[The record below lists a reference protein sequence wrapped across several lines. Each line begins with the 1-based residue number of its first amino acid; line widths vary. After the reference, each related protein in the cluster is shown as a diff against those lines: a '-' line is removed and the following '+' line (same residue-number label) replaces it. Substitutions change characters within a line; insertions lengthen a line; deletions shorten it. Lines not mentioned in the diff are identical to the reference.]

1 MKKLL
6 ILLLA
11 AVLLAGCAEPVA
23 TVTPT
28 GETTVAYFQRHI
40 VWAAQYVRTDLY
52 TADAAYP
59 QVFVF
64 DSVEALRSY
73 GEYDRLQEYC
83 SGYNEDFFR
92 DRFLVAVLV
101 EEPSGSNSHE
111 VTKIEQTDGKTVIC
125 IDRIIPPVGTDD
137 MARWHILAELPAPAV
152 TAAEVQVYLDD
163 LLAWDG
169 GWVEP
174 PKPEAQYKVPPD
186 LELRTPVG
194 DTVLKPAGYSWTY
207 RNADGT
213 MTSTVADQTARPLPK
228 DGMETLTIDFSYAET
243 VYALVRP
250 GTTYEPTDSLGF
262 LIKLSCPGDPTS
274 VSYAKWT
281 ADGTEESVYDFEE
294 YSFYAE
300 AGSYIYEISV
310 SWENE
315 DAGFFGSANY
325 YVCISGGLL
334 EG

>member
-83 SGYNEDFFR
+83 GGYNEDFFR

-125 IDRIIPPVGTDD
+125 IDRIQIHSILKT
-137 MARWHILAELPAPAV
+137 WHTRDEEFLAVRAP
-152 TAAEVQVYLDD
+152 E
-163 LLAWDG
+163 
-169 GWVEP
+169 
-174 PKPEAQYKVPPD
+174 
-186 LELRTPVG
+186 R
-194 DTVLKPAGYSWTY
+194 
-207 RNADGT
+207 
-213 MTSTVADQTARPLPK
+213 
-228 DGMETLTIDFSYAET
+228 YAEI
-243 VYALVRP
+243 LVLRR
-250 GTTYEPTDSLGF
+250 
-262 LIKLSCPGDPTS
+262 
-274 VSYAKWT
+274 V
-281 ADGTEESVYDFEE
+281 
-294 YSFYAE
+294 
-300 AGSYIYEISV
+300 EISPR
-310 SWENE
+310 N
-315 DAGFFGSANY
+315 F
-325 YVCISGGLL
+325 
-334 EG
+334 